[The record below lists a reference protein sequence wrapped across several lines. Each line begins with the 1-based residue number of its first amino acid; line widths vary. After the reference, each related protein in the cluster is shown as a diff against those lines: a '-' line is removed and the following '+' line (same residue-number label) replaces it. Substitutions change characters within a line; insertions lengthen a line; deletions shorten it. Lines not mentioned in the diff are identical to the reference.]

1 MHDIKWIRENPEA
14 FEQAMLRRKLS
25 GTGQKAIELDKSRR
39 DHVAKLQE
47 LQTQRNDASKA
58 IGKAKSQGD
67 EVAAQAAIAKVAD
80 IKQTIKTGEEAE
92 RELTKAL
99 NDYLLELPNIMFDD
113 VPDGAD
119 EDDNIEMHKVG
130 TPKTFDFEA
139 KQHFDIGEGLGLMD
153 FEAAAK
159 MSGSRFVVLKSE
171 LAQLERALANFM
183 LDLHTLEY
191 GREEVVVPLLVNENA
206 LYGTNQLPKFEAD
219 MFKTTDGKY
228 LISTSE
234 VSLTNLVRET
244 TLNEADLPVRYTSY
258 SNCFRSEA
266 GSAGRDTRGMI
277 RQHQFSK
284 VEMVSVVHPDKSEAE
299 QLLMLEAAELVLSRL
314 GLAYR
319 VVKLCTGDT
328 GFGAKRTFDLEV
340 WLPGQNMYREIS
352 SVSTCGDFQARRMSA
367 RFKPT
372 DSQGAKK
379 GAQFVHTLNGSGLA
393 IGRTIVAILENY
405 QTADGSVEIPKI
417 LQPYMGGKTLIKSK

>member
-1 MHDIKWIRENPEA
+1 MHDIKWIRENPAE
-14 FEQAMLRRKLS
+14 FDKAMSRRKLS
-25 GTGQKAIELDKSRR
+25 GIAEKAIALDKARR
-39 DHVAKLQE
+39 DHVAGLQE

-58 IGKAKSQGD
+58 IGKAKATGD
-67 EVAAQAAIAKVAD
+67 ETAAQAAIANVAK
-80 IKQTIKTGEEAE
+80 IKQAIQAGEDTE
-92 RELTKAL
+92 RKLTSEL
-99 NDYLLELPNIMFDD
+99 NDFLLELPNIMFDD

-119 EDDNIEMHKVG
+119 EDDNIETHRVG
-130 TPKTFDFEA
+130 TPPKFDFEP
-139 KQHFDIGEGLGLMD
+139 KQHFDIGEDLGQMD

-159 MSGSRFVVLKSE
+159 MSGSRFVVLKAD
-171 LAQLERALANFM
+171 LARLERALANFM
-183 LDLHTLEY
+183 LDLHTQDY
-191 GREEVVVPLLVNENA
+191 GREEVVVPLLVNANA
-206 LYGTNQLPKFEAD
+206 LIGTNQLPKFEAD

-244 TLNEADLPVRYTSY
+244 TMPEADLPKRFTSY

-284 VEMVSVVHPDKSEAE
+284 VEMVSIVHPDKSEAE
-299 QLLMLEAAELVLSRL
+299 QMLMLEAAEEVLKRL

-319 VVKLCTGDT
+319 VVKLCSGDT
-328 GFGAKRTFDLEV
+328 GFGAKRTFDIEV

-372 DSQGAKK
+372 EGK
-379 GAQFVHTLNGSGLA
+379 GAQYVHTLNGSGLA

-405 QTADGSVEIPKI
+405 QTKDGSVKVPEI
-417 LQPYMGGKTLIKSK
+417 LQSYMGGKTIIKAK

>member
-1 MHDIKWIRENPEA
+1 MHDIKWIRENPAE
-14 FEQAMLRRKLS
+14 FDKAMSRRKLS
-25 GTGQKAIELDKSRR
+25 GIAEKAIALDKARR
-39 DHVAKLQE
+39 DHVAGLQE

-58 IGKAKSQGD
+58 IGKAKATGD
-67 EVAAQAAIAKVAD
+67 ETAAQAAIANVAK
-80 IKQTIKTGEEAE
+80 IKQAIQAGEDTE
-92 RELTKAL
+92 RKLTNEL
-99 NDYLLELPNIMFDD
+99 NDFLLELPNIMFDD

-119 EDDNIEMHKVG
+119 EDENIETHRVG
-130 TPKTFDFEA
+130 TPPKFDFEP
-139 KQHFDIGEGLGLMD
+139 KQHFDIGEDLGQMD

-159 MSGSRFVVLKSE
+159 MSGSRFVVLKAD
-171 LAQLERALANFM
+171 LARLERALANFM
-183 LDLHTLEY
+183 LDLHTQDY
-191 GREEVVVPLLVNENA
+191 GREEVVVPLLVNANA
-206 LYGTNQLPKFEAD
+206 LIGTNQLPKFEAD

-244 TLNEADLPVRYTSY
+244 TMPEADLPKRFTSY

-284 VEMVSVVHPDKSEAE
+284 VEMVSIVHPDKSEAE
-299 QLLMLEAAELVLSRL
+299 QMLMLEAAEEVLKRL

-319 VVKLCTGDT
+319 VVKLCSGDT
-328 GFGAKRTFDLEV
+328 GFGAKRTFDIEV

-372 DSQGAKK
+372 EGK
-379 GAQFVHTLNGSGLA
+379 GARYVHTLNGSGLA

-405 QTADGSVEIPKI
+405 QTKDGSVKVPEI
-417 LQPYMGGKTLIKSK
+417 LQSYMGGKTIIKAK

>member
-1 MHDIKWIRENPEA
+1 MHDIKWIRENPTQFEA
-14 FEQAMLRRKLS
+14 AMSRRKLV
-25 GTGQKAIELDKSRR
+25 GTADKAIALDKARR
-39 DHVAKLQE
+39 DHVAGLQL

-58 IGKAKSQGD
+58 IGKAKASGD
-67 EVAAQAAIAKVAD
+67 EAAAQEAIANVAK
-80 IKQTIKTGEEAE
+80 IKQAIQDGEDTE
-92 RELTKAL
+92 RKLTDEL
-99 NDYLLELPNIMFDD
+99 NNFLLELPNIMFDD
-113 VPDGAD
+113 VVDGAD
-119 EDDNIEMHKVG
+119 EDDNVETHRVG
-130 TPKTFDFEA
+130 TPPKFDFEP
-139 KQHFDIGEGLGLMD
+139 KQHFDIGEDLGQMD

-159 MSGSRFVVLKSE
+159 MSGSRFVVLKKD

-183 LDLHTLEY
+183 LDLHTNDY
-191 GREEVVVPLLVNENA
+191 DREEVVVPLLVNANA
-206 LYGTNQLPKFEAD
+206 LIGTNQLPKFEAD

-244 TLNEADLPVRYTSY
+244 TMPEADLPKRYTAY

-284 VEMVSVVHPDKSEAE
+284 VEMVSIVHPDKSEAE
-299 QLLMLEAAELVLSRL
+299 QLLMLEAAEEVLKRL

-319 VVKLCTGDT
+319 VVKLCSGDT
-328 GFGAKRTFDLEV
+328 GFGAKRTFDIEV
-340 WLPGQNMYREIS
+340 WLPGQDTYREIS
-352 SVSTCGDFQARRMSA
+352 SVSTCGDFQARRMNA

-372 DSQGAKK
+372 EGK
-379 GAQFVHTLNGSGLA
+379 GAQYVHTLNGSGLA

-405 QTADGSVEIPKI
+405 QTKDGSVLVPEI
-417 LQPYMGGKTLIKSK
+417 LQSYMGGKTIIKAS

>member
-14 FEQAMLRRKLS
+14 FEAAMVRRKLS
-25 GTGQKAIELDKSRR
+25 GTAEKAIALDKARR
-39 DHVAKLQE
+39 DHVAGLQE
-47 LQTQRNDASKA
+47 LQTQRNEASKA
-58 IGKAKSQGD
+58 IGKAKATGD
-67 EVAAQAAIAKVAD
+67 EAAAQSAIAKVAEVKQAIKDGED
-80 IKQTIKTGEEAE
+80 IE
-92 RELTKAL
+92 RNLTEAL
-99 NDYLLELPNIMFDD
+99 NNFLLELPNTMFDD
-113 VPDGAD
+113 VPNGAD
-119 EDDNIEMHKVG
+119 EDDNVEMYVVG

-139 KQHFDIGEGLGLMD
+139 KQHFDIGEGLGQMD

-159 MSGSRFVVLKSE
+159 MSGSRFVVLKSD

-183 LDLHTLEY
+183 LDLHTNDY
-191 GREEVVVPLLVNENA
+191 GREEVVVPLLVNAAA
-206 LYGTNQLPKFEAD
+206 LYGTNQLPKFEED

-234 VSLTNLVRET
+234 VSLTNLVREST
-244 TLNEADLPVRYTSY
+244 MPEADLPKRFTSY

-277 RQHQFSK
+277 RQHQFTK

-299 QLLMLEAAELVLSRL
+299 QLLMLEAAEEVLKRL

-319 VVKLCTGDT
+319 VVKLCAGDT
-328 GFGAKRTFDLEV
+328 GFGAKRTFDIEV

-372 DSQGAKK
+372 EGK
-379 GAQFVHTLNGSGLA
+379 GAHYVHTLNGSGLA

-405 QTADGSVEIPKI
+405 QTVDGSVEIPEV
-417 LQPYMGGKTLIKSK
+417 LQPYMGGKTIIKS

>member
-1 MHDIKWIRENPEA
+1 MHDIKWIRENPAA
-14 FEQAMLRRKLS
+14 FEAAMSRRKLS
-25 GTGQKAIELDKSRR
+25 GTAERAILLDKARR
-39 DHVAKLQE
+39 DHLAGLQE
-47 LQTQRNDASKA
+47 LQTQRNEASKA
-58 IGKAKSQGD
+58 IGKAKASGD
-67 EVAAQAAIAKVAD
+67 EAAAQAAIANVAK
-80 IKQTIKTGEEAE
+80 IKQAIQDGEETE
-92 RELTKAL
+92 RKLIDEL
-99 NDYLLELPNIMFDD
+99 NDFLLELPNIMFDD

-119 EDDNIEMHKVG
+119 EEDNVETHRVG
-130 TPKTFDFEA
+130 TPPKFDFEP
-139 KQHFDIGEGLGLMD
+139 KQHFDIGEALGQMD

-159 MSGSRFVVLKSE
+159 MSGSRFVVLKSD
-171 LAQLERALANFM
+171 LARLERALANFM
-183 LDLHTLEY
+183 LDLHTQDY
-191 GREEVVVPLLVNENA
+191 GREEVVVPLLVNANA

-244 TLNEADLPVRYTSY
+244 TMPEADLPKRFTSY

-284 VEMVSVVHPDKSEAE
+284 VEMVSIVHPDNSEAE
-299 QLLMLEAAELVLSRL
+299 QMLMLEAAEEVLKRL

-319 VVKLCTGDT
+319 VVKLCSGDT

-340 WLPGQNMYREIS
+340 WLPGQNQYREIS
-352 SVSTCGDFQARRMSA
+352 SVSTCGDFQARRMNA

-372 DSQGAKK
+372 EGK
-379 GAQFVHTLNGSGLA
+379 GAHYVHTLNGSGLA

-405 QTADGSVEIPKI
+405 QTKDGSVVVPEI
-417 LQPYMGGKTLIKSK
+417 LQSYMGGKTLIKAS

>member
-1 MHDIKWIRENPEA
+1 MHDIKWIRENPTA
-14 FEQAMLRRKLS
+14 FEAAMSRRKLS
-25 GTGQKAIELDKSRR
+25 GTAEKAILLDKARR
-39 DHVAKLQE
+39 DHVAGLQE
-47 LQTQRNDASKA
+47 LQTQRNEASKA
-58 IGKAKSQGD
+58 IGKAKASGD
-67 EVAAQAAIAKVAD
+67 EAAAQAAIANVAK
-80 IKQTIKTGEEAE
+80 IKQAVQDGEEIE
-92 RELTKAL
+92 RKLTDEL
-99 NDYLLELPNIMFDD
+99 NDFLLELPNIMFDD

-119 EDDNIEMHKVG
+119 EDDNVETHRVG
-130 TPKTFDFEA
+130 TPPKFDFEP
-139 KQHFDIGEGLGLMD
+139 KQHFDIGEALGQMD

-159 MSGSRFVVLKSE
+159 MSGSRFVVLKKD

-183 LDLHTLEY
+183 LDLHTQDY
-191 GREEVVVPLLVNENA
+191 GREEVVVPLLVNANA
-206 LYGTNQLPKFEAD
+206 LIGTNQLPKFEAD

-244 TLNEADLPVRYTSY
+244 TMPEADLPKRYTSY

-284 VEMVSVVHPDKSEAE
+284 VEMVSIVHPDKSEAE
-299 QLLMLEAAELVLSRL
+299 QMLMLEAAEEVLKRL

-319 VVKLCTGDT
+319 VVKLCSGDT
-328 GFGAKRTFDLEV
+328 GFGAKRTFDIEV
-340 WLPGQNMYREIS
+340 WLPGQNQYREIS
-352 SVSTCGDFQARRMSA
+352 SVSTCGDFQARRMNS

-372 DSQGAKK
+372 EGK
-379 GAQFVHTLNGSGLA
+379 GAQYVHTLNGSGLA

-405 QTADGSVEIPKI
+405 QTKDGSVIVPEI
-417 LQPYMGGKTLIKSK
+417 LQSYMGGKTLIKAT

>member
-1 MHDIKWIRENPEA
+1 MHDIKWIRENPAE
-14 FEQAMLRRKLS
+14 FDKAMSRRKLS
-25 GTGQKAIELDKSRR
+25 GIAEKAIALDKARR
-39 DHVAKLQE
+39 DHVAGLQE

-58 IGKAKSQGD
+58 IGKAKATGD
-67 EVAAQAAIAKVAD
+67 ETAAQAAIANVAK
-80 IKQTIKTGEEAE
+80 IKQAIQAGEDTE
-92 RELTKAL
+92 RKLTSEL
-99 NDYLLELPNIMFDD
+99 NDFLLELPNIMFDD

-119 EDDNIEMHKVG
+119 EDDNIETHRVG
-130 TPKTFDFEA
+130 TPPKFDFEP
-139 KQHFDIGEGLGLMD
+139 KQHFDIGEDLGQMD

-159 MSGSRFVVLKSE
+159 MSGSRFVVLKAD
-171 LAQLERALANFM
+171 LARLERALANFM
-183 LDLHTLEY
+183 LDLHTQDY
-191 GREEVVVPLLVNENA
+191 GREEVVVPLLVNANA
-206 LYGTNQLPKFEAD
+206 LIGTNQLPKFEAD

-244 TLNEADLPVRYTSY
+244 TMPEADLPKRFTSY

-284 VEMVSVVHPDKSEAE
+284 VEMVSIVHPDKSEAE
-299 QLLMLEAAELVLSRL
+299 QMLMLEAAEEVLKRL

-319 VVKLCTGDT
+319 VVKLCSGDT
-328 GFGAKRTFDLEV
+328 GFGAKRTFDIEV

-372 DSQGAKK
+372 EGK
-379 GAQFVHTLNGSGLA
+379 GARYVHTLNGSGLA

-405 QTADGSVEIPKI
+405 QTKDGSVKVPEI
-417 LQPYMGGKTLIKSK
+417 LQSYMGGKTIIKAK